1 MQISIRTGFV
11 FLHSK
16 VNDQVIEENYQKT
29 LTKKKYNM
37 LSFSQVIFKADKVPP
52 AGKIGLTKQEH

>member
-29 LTKKKYNM
+29 LTKKKIQY
-37 LSFSQVIFKADKVPP
+37 VIFLSSDF
-52 AGKIGLTKQEH
+52 